1 MTTRT
6 RFAPSP
12 TGYLH
17 VGGARTALFAW
28 LHARRHGGE
37 FILRIEDT
45 DKQRS
50 TSESTDAIL
59 EGMTWLGLDYDQ
71 GPIFQSDRFDRYH
84 EVIRRL
90 MDEGKAYRCYCS
102 RERIDAVRAEQ
113 MARKAKPRYDGH
125 CRGRTDSPPADTP
138 SVIRFRNPLS
148 GEIVVDD
155 LIRGTVI
162 FQNEEL
168 DDLIIARTD
177 GSPTYHLTV
186 VVDDMDM
193 GITHV
198 IRGDDHLNNTPRQI
212 NILSALGATPPTYAH
227 VPMIM
232 GPDGQRLSKRHG
244 AVSVMQYRTD
254 GYLPEAL
261 LNYLVRLG
269 WSHGDQE
276 IFSLDEMVE
285 LFDVADVNRAASM
298 FDPEKLQWLNQHY
311 MKHIEPAH
319 IARHS
324 SWQLGQ
330 LGIDPSDGP
339 DPVEVVM
346 VQRER
351 AKTLRELAENSRYFY
366 QDFDEYD
373 AGAKKH
379 LTEKISGAL
388 EKLHRRFVALEDW
401 SAPKIHQ
408 ALVDVTEEEG
418 IKLGKLAQ
426 PVRVAVTGRTF
437 SPPIDITL
445 ELVGKTKTL
454 RRIDGALKYISE
466 RAMDHGSPNGSAA
479 KDNA

>member
-45 DKQRS
+45 DRERS
-50 TSESTDAIL
+50 TPESVDAIL
-59 EGMTWLGLDYDQ
+59 EGMAWLGLDYDE
-71 GPIFQSDRFDRYH
+71 GPIFQTDRFDRYH
-84 EVIRRL
+84 EVIQRL
-90 MDEGKAYRCYCS
+90 LDEGKAYRCYCS
-102 RERIDAVRAEQ
+102 RERIDALRAEQ

-125 CRGRTDSPPADTP
+125 CREHAAAPAGMP
-138 SVIRFRNPLS
+138 YVVRFRNPLS
-148 GEIVVDD
+148 GEILVDD
-155 LIRGTVI
+155 LIRGPVV
-162 FQNEEL
+162 FQNNEL
-168 DDLIIARTD
+168 DDLIIARAD

-212 NILSALGATPPTYAH
+212 NILSALGAAPPTYAH

-232 GPDGQRLSKRHG
+232 GPDGGRLSKRHG
-244 AVSVMQYRTD
+244 AVNVMQYRRE

-269 WSHGDQE
+269 WSYGDQE

-285 LFDVADVNRAASM
+285 LFDVTQVNHAAAA
-298 FDPEKLQWLNQHY
+298 FDREKLSWLNQY
-311 MKHIEPAH
+311 YIKNIEPMH
-319 IARHS
+319 IARHLS
-324 SWQLGQ
+324 RHMGQ
-330 LGIDPSDGP
+330 LGVDPSEGP
-339 DPVEVVM
+339 DLVEVVM

-351 AKTLRELAENSRYFY
+351 AKTLEEMAKNSLYFY
-366 QDFDEYD
+366 RDFDEFD

-379 LTEKISGAL
+379 LPPEMGSVFEG
-388 EKLHRRFVALEDW
+388 LHRYLAELEQW
-401 SAPKIHQ
+401 SAARIHG
-408 ALVDVTEEEG
+408 AITDLARERG
-418 IKLGKLAQ
+418 IKFGKLAQ
-426 PVRVAVTGRTF
+426 PVRVATTGRTF
-437 SPPIDITL
+437 SPPIDVTL
-445 ELVGKTKTL
+445 ELIGKSRTL
-454 RRIDGALKYISE
+454 RRIE
-466 RAMDHGSPNGSAA
+466 RAIDYTQGETSPGTDKA
-479 KDNA
+479 